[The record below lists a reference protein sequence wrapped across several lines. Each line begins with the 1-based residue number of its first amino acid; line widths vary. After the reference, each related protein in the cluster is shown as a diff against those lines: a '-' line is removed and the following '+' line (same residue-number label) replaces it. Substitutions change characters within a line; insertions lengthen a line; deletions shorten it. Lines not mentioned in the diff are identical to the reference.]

1 MWHYL
6 SLLLFFK
13 ALDACSVR
21 EAEFGKIC
29 VCNST
34 YCDTVQIGTISP
46 ETIKVFLTSND
57 LPGFNV
63 REEKFSGTK
72 QTGVN
77 TLNIN
82 RNVKYQEIIG
92 FGGAFT
98 DSTGRNIK
106 LLPEEAQ
113 KKLIESYFSDD
124 GIEYSMSRVPLG
136 GSDFSPSFYTLDE
149 FPDDIELKHFALHE
163 EDLIHK
169 VSSISFDIGHA
180 IYNGAKPSKN

>member
-1 MWHYL
+1 M
-6 SLLLFFK
+6 FFK
-13 ALDACSVR
+13 SLDACYVR

-34 YCDTVQIGTISP
+34 YCDTVQLGTIP
-46 ETIKVFLTSND
+46 PGTIKVFLTSNESA
-57 LPGFNV
+57 GYNV
-63 REEKFSGTK
+63 REETFSGTK
-72 QTGVN
+72 QAGVN
-77 TLNIN
+77 SLTIN
-82 RNVKYQEIIG
+82 RNIKYQEIIG

-98 DSTGRNIK
+98 DSTGLNIK

-149 FPDDIELKHFALHE
+149 FPDDMELKHFALHE
-163 EDLIHK
+163 EDINHK
-169 VSSISFDIGHA
+169 VSSN
-180 IYNGAKPSKN
+180 IY